1 MDTPD
6 NDRYRGDVSDAVPA
20 QPAVAPL
27 PARDDPIRA
36 KLIDAAAEVFAEKG
50 YDGAGVAEIAR
61 RAGYTTGAIYGR
73 FTGKAELLLAA
84 IEARSDHELDR
95 LFNEHRFEGKVT
107 DILTTV
113 GSHLVTDQRPA
124 NNALLL
130 EAFVAARRDPEV
142 RRLMQGA
149 LDLRGDR
156 LAELVTE
163 AQSTGAIDPAL
174 DTEAVVRFCHA
185 VGFGFLLF
193 RAVDLDLPAAGPW
206 EDLIARLVDALDVS
220 NRSDPPADT
229 DHTTQGGAQ
238 QP

>member
-1 MDTPD
+1 MPAATPLLH
-6 NDRYRGDVSDAVPA
+6 AE
-20 QPAVAPL
+20 L
-27 PARDDPIRA
+27 PATDVIRE
-36 KLIDAAAEVFAEKG
+36 KLIKAAAEVFAEKG

-73 FTGKAELLLAA
+73 FSGKAELLLAA
-84 IEARSDHELDR
+84 IESRSDNELDQ

-113 GSHLVTDQRPA
+113 GSHLVTDEMGPES
-124 NNALLL
+124 ALLL

-142 RRLMQGA
+142 RRLMQGL

-156 LAELVTE
+156 LADLVLE
-163 AQSTGAIDPAL
+163 AKATGAIDPDL

-206 EDLIARLVDALDVS
+206 EDLIARLVDALDTS
-220 NRSDPPADT
+220 PPAT
-229 DHTTQGGAQ
+229 R
-238 QP
+238 

>member
-1 MDTPD
+1 MTDAARLHPLTSDDT
-6 NDRYRGDVSDAVPA
+6 V
-20 QPAVAPL
+20 
-27 PARDDPIRA
+27 DPIRE
-36 KLIDAAAEVFAEKG
+36 KLVAAAGAVFAEKG

-84 IEARSDHELDR
+84 IEARSDSELDQ

-113 GSHLVTDQRPA
+113 GSHLVTDEMGPES
-124 NNALLL
+124 ALLL

-142 RRLMQGA
+142 RRLMQGL

-156 LAELVTE
+156 LADLVAE
-163 AQSTGAIDPAL
+163 AQATGAIDPAL
-174 DTEAVVRFCHA
+174 DAEAVVRFCHA

-193 RAVDLDLPAAGPW
+193 RAVELDLPAAGPW
-206 EDLIARLVDALDVS
+206 EDLIARLVDALDANLS
-220 NRSDPPADT
+220 TPDRRHRPPT
-229 DHTTQGGAQ
+229 PGGT
-238 QP
+238 PR

>member
-1 MDTPD
+1 MTDPV
-6 NDRYRGDVSDAVPA
+6 RLHR
-20 QPAVAPL
+20 VAPPGAAAPL
-27 PARDDPIRA
+27 RA
-36 KLIDAAAEVFAEKG
+36 KLVDAAPGVLAGQG

-84 IEARSDHELDR
+84 IGARSESELDQ

-113 GSHLVTDQRPA
+113 GSHLVTDEMGPES
-124 NNALLL
+124 ALLL

-156 LAELVTE
+156 LADLVAE
-163 AQSTGAIDPAL
+163 AQATGAIDPAL
-174 DTEAVVRFCHA
+174 DREAVVRFCHA

-193 RAVDLDLPAAGPW
+193 RAAEIDLPAPGPW
-206 EDLIARLVDALDVS
+206 EDLIARLVDALEAPS
-220 NRSDPPADT
+220 QTT
-229 DHTTQGGAQ
+229 DR
-238 QP
+238 

>member
-1 MDTPD
+1 MTE
-6 NDRYRGDVSDAVPA
+6 PA
-20 QPAVAPL
+20 SVHSIAPADGADQIRDKLVA
-27 PARDDPIRA
+27 
-36 KLIDAAAEVFAEKG
+36 AAAEVFAEKG

-73 FTGKAELLLAA
+73 FTGKAQLLLAA
-84 IEARSDHELDR
+84 IEARSDSELDR
-95 LFNEHRFEGKVT
+95 LFNEHSFEGKVT

-113 GSHLVTDQRPA
+113 GSHLVTDEMGPES
-124 NNALLL
+124 ALLL

-142 RRLMQGA
+142 RTMMQAA

-156 LAELVTE
+156 LADLVTE
-163 AQSTGAIDPAL
+163 AQATGAIDPAL

-206 EDLIARLVDALDVS
+206 EDLIARLVDALDS
-220 NRSDPPADT
+220 NPSNTT
-229 DHTTQGGAQ
+229 DR
-238 QP
+238 

>member
-1 MDTPD
+1 MT
-6 NDRYRGDVSDAVPA
+6 DAVDALVPTA
-20 QPAVAPL
+20 G
-27 PARDDPIRA
+27 DDPIRA
-36 KLIDAAAEVFAEKG
+36 KLIAAAGEVFAEKG

-84 IEARSDHELDR
+84 IESRSEPELDV

-113 GSHLVTDQRPA
+113 GSHLVTDEMGPES
-124 NNALLL
+124 ALLL

-142 RRLMQGA
+142 RRLMQEA

-156 LAELVTE
+156 LADLVAE
-163 AQSTGAIDPAL
+163 AQATGAIDPAL
-174 DTEAVVRFCHA
+174 DAEAVVRFCHA

-193 RAVDLDLPAAGPW
+193 RAVELDLPDPGPW
-206 EDLIARLVDALDVS
+206 EDLIARLVDALDA
-220 NRSDPPADT
+220 NPTT
-229 DHTTQGGAQ
+229 D
-238 QP
+238 

>member
-1 MDTPD
+1 MTQVVRAQTVVAD
-6 NDRYRGDVSDAVPA
+6 DAVD
-20 QPAVAPL
+20 L
-27 PARDDPIRA
+27 IRE
-36 KLIDAAAEVFAEKG
+36 KLVAAAAVVFAEKG

-73 FTGKAELLLAA
+73 FSGKAELLLAA
-84 IEARSDHELDR
+84 IEARSDSELDQ

-113 GSHLVTDQRPA
+113 GSHLVTDEMGPES
-124 NNALLL
+124 ALLL

-142 RRLMQGA
+142 RRLMQGL

-156 LAELVTE
+156 LADLVAE
-163 AQSTGAIDPAL
+163 AKATGAIDPAL

-193 RAVDLDLPAAGPW
+193 RAVELELPAARPW
-206 EDLIARLVDALDVS
+206 EDLIARLVAALDANPS
-220 NRSDPPADT
+220 TDRAATPLEPSRSAP
-229 DHTTQGGAQ
+229 
-238 QP
+238 

>member
-1 MDTPD
+1 MT
-6 NDRYRGDVSDAVPA
+6 DA
-20 QPAVAPL
+20 L
-27 PARDDPIRA
+27 PVDPSSADETSDPIRE
-36 KLIDAAAEVFAEKG
+36 KLVAAAAEVFAEKG

-84 IEARSDHELDR
+84 IQARSESELDT

-113 GSHLVTDQRPA
+113 GSHLVTDQMGPES
-124 NNALLL
+124 ALLL

-142 RRLMQGA
+142 RRLMQEA

-156 LAELVTE
+156 LADLVTE
-163 AQSTGAIDPAL
+163 AQATGAIDPAL
-174 DTEAVVRFCHA
+174 DREAVVRFCHA

-193 RAVDLDLPAAGPW
+193 RAVDLTLPDAGPW
-206 EDLIARLVDALDVS
+206 EDLIARLVEALDANPS
-220 NRSDPPADT
+220 TRPHRPI
-229 DHTTQGGAQ
+229 TTQGE
-238 QP
+238 PR